1 MSQHLHD
8 TSLIILHF
16 CGTEAG
22 HITTDLASFGLP
34 HDKKKYVGS
43 VLIIESETPEE
54 VQKFIEA
61 DVYYKNEVVSVALP
75 RMST

>member
-1 MSQHLHD
+1 MEQKQG
-8 TSLIILHF
+8 ILLQT
-16 CGTEAG
+16 C
-22 HITTDLASFGLP
+22 LP

-75 RMST
+75 RMSY

>member
-1 MSQHLHD
+1 MSQHD
-8 TSLIILHF
+8 TSLIILHL
-16 CGTEAG
+16 CAAEAG
-22 HITTDLASFGLP
+22 HITTELASFGLP

-61 DVYYKNEVVSVALP
+61 DVYYTNEVVSATFL
-75 RMST
+75 RMSH